1 MICKHCGK
9 ENEEGSKFCMW
20 CGQIFE
26 EQYNREMQQQTPYE
40 QQTGAVGNQQQYQQN
55 PYRQQPGGAGSQQQY
70 QQNPYQQQ
78 PGGAGYQQQYQQNPY
93 QQQPGGAGYQQ
104 QYQQNPYRQQPGGAG
119 YQQQYQQNPYQQ
131 PGGAG
136 NPQQYQQNP
145 YQQQSGMNGYQTG
158 TRGPLPMNW
167 YNFVV
172 KVQYILILL
181 FNAVA
186 IEVLLVQGG
195 VFGSKEGQEFMY
207 GASGAFIAADVIYII
222 LIVIASVLCV
232 LVRQK
237 LVKFQKDAWKWYI
250 GYLIFNL
257 AASVLYYIGLAI
269 IYGSLGFEAAV
280 FGSYIIVS
288 LLGTVICVVL
298 NYIYFNK
305 RKHLFVN

>member
-55 PYRQQPGGAGSQQQY
+55 PYRQQPGGAG
-70 QQNPYQQQ
+70 
-78 PGGAGYQQQYQQNPY
+78 YQQQYQQNPY
-93 QQQPGGAGYQQ
+93 QQQPGGAGSQQ

-131 PGGAG
+131 QP
-136 NPQQYQQNP
+136 
-145 YQQQSGMNGYQTG
+145 GMNGYQTG

>member
-93 QQQPGGAGYQQ
+93 RQQPGGAGYQQ
-104 QYQQNPYRQQPGGAG
+104 QYQQNPYRQQPG
-119 YQQQYQQNPYQQ
+119 
-131 PGGAG
+131 
-136 NPQQYQQNP
+136 
-145 YQQQSGMNGYQTG
+145 MNGYQSG
-158 TRGPLPMNW
+158 MMGPLPMNW

-172 KVQYILILL
+172 KVQYILILIANAYVLVWLL
-181 FNAVA
+181 FM
-186 IEVLLVQGG
+186 GG
-195 VFGSKEGQEFMY
+195 IYGSKEGQEFMHEV
-207 GASGAFIAADVIYII
+207 SGAFIAVDVLYII

-257 AASVLYYIGLAI
+257 GASVIYYIGLAI
-269 IYGSLGFEAAV
+269 VYGAVGFSASVFATRIITSLFASG
-280 FGSYIIVS
+280 IDI
-288 LLGTVICVVL
+288 TL

>member
-55 PYRQQPGGAGSQQQY
+55 PYRQQPGGAG
-70 QQNPYQQQ
+70 
-78 PGGAGYQQQYQQNPY
+78 
-93 QQQPGGAGYQQ
+93 
-104 QYQQNPYRQQPGGAG
+104 

-145 YQQQSGMNGYQTG
+145 YQQQPGMNGYQTG

>member
-55 PYRQQPGGAGSQQQY
+55 PYGQQTGGAGSQQQY

-78 PGGAGYQQQYQQNPY
+78 PGGAGSQQQYQQNPY

-131 PGGAG
+131 QP
-136 NPQQYQQNP
+136 
-145 YQQQSGMNGYQTG
+145 GMNGYQTG

-172 KVQYILILL
+172 KVQYILILIANAYVLVWLL
-181 FNAVA
+181 FM
-186 IEVLLVQGG
+186 GG
-195 VFGSKEGQEFMY
+195 IYGSKEGQEFMHEV
-207 GASGAFIAADVIYII
+207 SGAFIAVDVLYII

-257 AASVLYYIGLAI
+257 GASVIYYIGLAI
-269 IYGSLGFEAAV
+269 VYGAVGFSASVFAARIITSLFASG
-280 FGSYIIVS
+280 IDI
-288 LLGTVICVVL
+288 TL

>member
-55 PYRQQPGGAGSQQQY
+55 PYRQQPGGAG
-70 QQNPYQQQ
+70 
-78 PGGAGYQQQYQQNPY
+78 
-93 QQQPGGAGYQQ
+93 YQQ
-104 QYQQNPYRQQPGGAG
+104 QYQQNPYRQQPG
-119 YQQQYQQNPYQQ
+119 
-131 PGGAG
+131 
-136 NPQQYQQNP
+136 
-145 YQQQSGMNGYQTG
+145 MNGYQSG
-158 TRGPLPMNW
+158 MMGPLPMNW
-167 YNFVV
+167 YNFVA
-172 KVQYILILL
+172 KVQYILILIANAYVLVWLL
-181 FNAVA
+181 FM
-186 IEVLLVQGG
+186 GG
-195 VFGSKEGQEFMY
+195 IYGSKEGQEFMHEV
-207 GASGAFIAADVIYII
+207 SGAFIVVDVLYII

-257 AASVLYYIGLAI
+257 GASVIYYIGLAI
-269 IYGSLGFEAAV
+269 VYGAVGFSASVFATRIITSLFASG
-280 FGSYIIVS
+280 IDI
-288 LLGTVICVVL
+288 TL

>member
-40 QQTGAVGNQQQYQQN
+40 QQTGAVGSQQQYQQNPYRQQPGGQQQYQQNPYQQQSGGAGNQQQYQQN
-55 PYRQQPGGAGSQQQY
+55 PYRQQPGGGGSQQQY
-70 QQNPYQQQ
+70 QQNPYQ
-78 PGGAGYQQQYQQNPY
+78 
-93 QQQPGGAGYQQ
+93 
-104 QYQQNPYRQQPGGAG
+104 QQPGGAG

-145 YQQQSGMNGYQTG
+145 YRQQPGMNGYQTG

>member
-9 ENEEGSKFCMW
+9 ENQEGSKFCMW

-40 QQTGAVGNQQQYQQN
+40 QQAGAVRSQQQYQQN
-55 PYRQQPGGAGSQQQY
+55 PYQQQPKGAGSQQQY

-78 PGGAGYQQQYQQNPY
+78 SGGTGYQQQYRQNSYGQQSGEVGNQQSYRQNPY
-93 QQQPGGAGYQQ
+93 QQQPGEVGNQQSYRQNPYQQQPERVGNQQ
-104 QYQQNPYRQQPGGAG
+104 QYQQNSYGQPE
-119 YQQQYQQNPYQQ
+119 
-131 PGGAG
+131 
-136 NPQQYQQNP
+136 
-145 YQQQSGMNGYQTG
+145 MNGYQSG
-158 TRGPLPMNW
+158 MMGPLPMNW

-172 KVQYILILL
+172 NVQYILILL
-181 FNAVA
+181 FNVVA
-186 IEVLLVQGG
+186 IEMLLVQGG

-222 LIVIASVLCV
+222 LIVIASILCV

-257 AASVLYYIGLAI
+257 AASVLYYIGLAS
-269 IYGSLGFEAAV
+269 IYGSLGFEASV
-280 FGSYIIVS
+280 FGPRIIGS

>member
-9 ENEEGSKFCMW
+9 ENEEGSKFCVW

-55 PYRQQPGGAGSQQQY
+55 PYGQQPGGAGSQQQY

-78 PGGAGYQQQYQQNPY
+78 PGGAGSQQQYQQNPY
-93 QQQPGGAGYQQ
+93 RQQPGGAGYQQ

-131 PGGAG
+131 QP
-136 NPQQYQQNP
+136 
-145 YQQQSGMNGYQTG
+145 GMNGYQTG

-172 KVQYILILL
+172 KVQYILILIA
-181 FNAVA
+181 NAYALVF
-186 IEVLLVQGG
+186 LLLMGG
-195 VFGSKEGQEFMY
+195 IYGSKERQEFMHEL
-207 GASGAFIAADVIYII
+207 SGSFIAVDI
-222 LIVIASVLCV
+222 LYMLLLVIASVLCV

-257 AASVLYYIGLAI
+257 SSSVIHDIGFSIAYGAI
-269 IYGSLGFEAAV
+269 GFNV
-280 FGSYIIVS
+280 FVFSSRIIMSILVS
-288 LLGTVICVVL
+288 GVCIVL

>member
-93 QQQPGGAGYQQ
+93 
-104 QYQQNPYRQQPGGAG
+104 RQQPGGAG

-145 YQQQSGMNGYQTG
+145 YQQQPGMNGYQTG

-167 YNFVV
+167 YNFVA
-172 KVQYILILL
+172 KVQYILILIANAYVLVWLL
-181 FNAVA
+181 FM
-186 IEVLLVQGG
+186 GG
-195 VFGSKEGQEFMY
+195 IYGSKEGQEFMHEV
-207 GASGAFIAADVIYII
+207 SGAFIAVDVLYII

-257 AASVLYYIGLAI
+257 GASVIYYIGLAI
-269 IYGSLGFEAAV
+269 VYGAVGFSASVFAARIITSLFASG
-280 FGSYIIVS
+280 IDI
-288 LLGTVICVVL
+288 TL